1 MSLARTGTIASQ
13 RQLSPTTG
21 KVPTDSTPPFVA
33 HLMLKSLQ
41 KYPVVRSTIDTVGQP
56 ARNLRDWFG
65 SKFLVK
71 LLVRTFKEMS
81 ADDATHMAAGL
92 SYYALFSIFPLLL
105 FLIAVMSL
113 ALEPEDIRE
122 KLTVVFSGYFP
133 GSDQLIDTNLDA
145 IQQVQGAL
153 GAFGLLGLLWS
164 GSAVFGG
171 VSRSVNRAW
180 DVPANRDRPFF
191 INKPRQ
197 LVMALGVGLL
207 FLVSLGIVAVVR
219 SIDLIIPPEAQGFS
233 FMLHWVTPV
242 VLQGSSFLMTM
253 LMFMLMFK
261 FMPNTRTY
269 WEYIW
274 PGAISAAVLFELA
287 KNLFVLY
294 LTRFAGF
301 ENTYGALTPV
311 IVLLFWTYLSGLI
324 LIFGAELSSEYG
336 RLRRG
341 IERGVLLDETQQ
353 DADVPED

>member
-1 MSLARTGTIASQ
+1 
-13 RQLSPTTG
+13 
-21 KVPTDSTPPFVA
+21 
-33 HLMLKSLQ
+33 MLKSFQNSSLF
-41 KYPVVRSTIDTVGQP
+41 RSTVSTVAP
-56 ARNLRDWFG
+56 HARNLRDWVG
-65 SKFLVK
+65 SFFLVK
-71 LLVRTFKEMS
+71 LMIRTFKEMS

-92 SYYALFSIFPLLL
+92 SYYSLFSIFPLLL
-105 FLIAVMSL
+105 FLIAAMSL
-113 ALEPEDIRE
+113 VLEPEDIRL
-122 KLTVVFSGYFP
+122 KLTDVFAGYFP
-133 GSDQLIDTNLDA
+133 GSGQLIDTNLDA
-145 IQQVQGAL
+145 IQRVQGAL
-153 GAFGLLGLLWS
+153 GVFGLLGLLWS
-164 GSAVFGG
+164 GSAVFGA

-180 DVPANRDRPFF
+180 DVHVDRPFF

-219 SIDLIIPPEAQGFS
+219 SIDLILPPQAQEFG
-233 FMLHWVTPV
+233 FMLHWLTPV

-253 LMFMLMFK
+253 LMFLLMYK

-301 ENTYGALTPV
+301 ENTYGGLTPV

-341 IERGVLLDETQQ
+341 IGRGVLLDGG
-353 DADVPED
+353 DPPPDPPEGRGDSPPQ